1 MQAAYGRAVAF
12 FLHCFVYDQEYSG
25 ELDLGPACMLHVYV
39 LETFGWLE
47 QHFCILSVICISFS
61 RPSQGSKLEFRTQ
74 YQ

>member
-12 FLHCFVYDQEYSG
+12 FLHSFVYDQEYSG

-47 QHFCILSVICISFS
+47 QTLLHLICYLHIIQRAQS
-61 RPSQGSKLEFRTQ
+61 R
-74 YQ
+74 